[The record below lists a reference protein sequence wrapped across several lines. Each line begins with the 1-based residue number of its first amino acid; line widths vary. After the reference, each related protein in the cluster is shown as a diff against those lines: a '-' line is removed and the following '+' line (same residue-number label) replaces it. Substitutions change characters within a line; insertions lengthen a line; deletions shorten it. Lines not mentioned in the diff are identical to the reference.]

1 MKIGKSIRVLLVS
14 ALALTLTV
22 NCGGNEVEPAETT
35 SAAANSS
42 ASQSDEEQSSESD
55 NLLVSVLADE
65 LMNDPEIGGALSQNT
80 AMCLAE
86 WAVTTMG
93 IEGLSDLD
101 SLETEEDE
109 VWMQGFSSCLDQ
121 TAMLALMIAEMGGTE
136 EQAECMAESLG
147 DETEN
152 VAALFNMNEEPES
165 EEGMMF
171 LFAFMAAAMDCG
183 VDVMEGAD
191 LDLGEDDYESSASWE
206 TINDPMCPNGEPCI
220 CIDID
225 GSCDDG
231 DDDWGWINNG
241 EEEYFCSNDGKDYA
255 EFMGGSLCAETPEN
269 A

>member
-1 MKIGKSIRVLLVS
+1 MKITKCVRGLLVS
-14 ALALTLTV
+14 AFALTLTV

-35 SAAANSS
+35 STAANSS
-42 ASQSDEEQSSESD
+42 ASQSDEEQPSESE
-55 NLLVSVLADE
+55 NPLVSVLADE

-109 VWMQGFSSCLDQ
+109 VWMQGFTSCLDQ

-165 EEGMMF
+165 DEAMMF
-171 LFAFMAAAMDCG
+171 LFAFMAAAMECG

-191 LDLGEDDYESSASWE
+191 LGLGEDDYESSASWE

>member
-1 MKIGKSIRVLLVS
+1 MINVVHHLCEGEVMKISKSVRLLLVS
-14 ALALTLTV
+14 AFALTLTI

-35 SAAANSS
+35 STAANSS
-42 ASQSDEEQSSESD
+42 ASQSDEEQSSESE

-65 LMNDPEIGGALSQNT
+65 LMNDPEIAGALSQDSAT
-80 AMCLAE
+80 CIAQ
-86 WAVTTMG
+86 WAITTMG
-93 IEGLSDLD
+93 IGELSDLD

-109 VWMQGFSSCLDQ
+109 FWMEGFTSCLDQ
-121 TAMLALMIAEMGGTE
+121 TAMLAIMIAEMGGTE

-191 LDLGEDDYESSASWE
+191 LGLGEDD
-206 TINDPMCPNGEPCI
+206 
-220 CIDID
+220 
-225 GSCDDG
+225 
-231 DDDWGWINNG
+231 
-241 EEEYFCSNDGKDYA
+241 
-255 EFMGGSLCAETPEN
+255 
-269 A
+269 

>member
-1 MKIGKSIRVLLVS
+1 MKISKPSRLLLVP
-14 ALALTLTV
+14 AFALTLTV
-22 NCGGNEVEPAETT
+22 NCGGNEAEPAETT

-42 ASQSDEEQSSESD
+42 ASQSNEEQSSESD
-55 NLLVSVLADE
+55 NPLVSVLAIE
-65 LMNDPEIGGALSQNT
+65 LMNDPEIGGALSQDSAT
-80 AMCLAE
+80 CIAQ
-86 WAVTTMG
+86 WAITTMG
-93 IEGLSDLD
+93 IGGLSDLD

-109 VWMQGFSSCLDQ
+109 FWMEGFTSCLDQ
-121 TAMLALMIAEMGGTE
+121 TAMLAIMIAEMGGTE
-136 EQAECMAESLG
+136 EQAKCMAESLG

-152 VAALFNMNEEPES
+152 VAALFNMAEEPES
-165 EEGMMF
+165 EEAMTF
-171 LFAFMAAAMDCG
+171 LFAFMAAAMECG
-183 VDVMEGAD
+183 VDVMGDTD
-191 LDLGEDDYESSASWE
+191 LGLGEDDYESSASWE